1 MAVTRYFRFPTRK
14 QVFTRALDGG
24 AGVSFGLTAGVT
36 EGFSSGVGF
45 GLTDGCTSG
54 LTVGLASGVGSTEG
68 VTTVEL
74 SKVFVCALTEKQ
86 QLY

>member
-1 MAVTRYFRFPTRK
+1 MLVGT
-14 QVFTRALDGG
+14 AL
-24 AGVSFGLTAGVT
+24 GVIIGVT
-36 EGFSSGVGF
+36 SEGEP